1 MVHCFKRPSHLR
13 HNNVRIPTG
22 MNRVGFSVSR
32 KVKGAVQ
39 RNRCRRLLKESYR
52 LLEGEITL
60 GYDIVFMLKQ
70 VDPIPEFSQIKD
82 EMRRILRR
90 LDLSQNGGQ
99 K

>member
-1 MVHCFKRPSHLR
+1 
-13 HNNVRIPTG
+13 

-32 KVKGAVQ
+32 KVKGAVP

-70 VDPIPEFSQIKD
+70 VDPIPEFSQIQD